1 MSGSGGAVASTP
13 GSSSDV
19 GYGACL
25 PQEIG
30 LVQFTFASS
39 GGMLV
44 KSSSLAI

>member
-13 GSSSDV
+13 GRPSDG
-19 GYGACL
+19 GYGSCL

-30 LVQFTFASS
+30 LVQSTFASS
-39 GGMLV
+39 EGILV